1 MTWLDWLVV
10 ALGIFFVVQGLFKGV
25 TTALLSALAIAV
37 AYVGA
42 AIALPTLGDRL
53 ARATP
58 MPEGYGRMAAFIGM
72 FVVMYAVLALA
83 ISVLPGGK
91 RPSTGAQLLGL
102 FAGAL
107 KALVASMAVV
117 GILLASPLAADIS
130 KDVERSPVAKYVV
143 EVQRTSIQRALKASP
158 IPFPPIGPDSKF

>member
-1 MTWLDWLVV
+1 MTWLDYLVI
-10 ALGIFFVVQGLFKGV
+10 ALAIFFVVQGLFKGV

-53 ARATP
+53 AHATP

-83 ISVLPGGK
+83 ISILPGGK
-91 RPSTGAQLLGL
+91 RPSTGAQVLGL
-102 FAGAL
+102 FAGAA
-107 KALVASMAVV
+107 KALIAAMAAI
-117 GILLASPLAADIS
+117 GILLASPLAGDIS
-130 KDVERSPVAKYVV
+130 KDVERSLIARYVAEY
-143 EVQRTSIQRALKASP
+143 QRTSIQTIVKASP
-158 IPFPPIGPDSKF
+158 IPFQPVGPDSKF